1 MASRRPTA
9 DSPRSTDPA
18 AAVKK
23 APRRRGPPRVKAKEA
38 PVASDVLVAPS
49 LEISPELRR
58 TMIAE
63 AAYWR
68 AERRGFEPGHEMEDW
83 FAAEAEVD
91 ALLKDGQST
100 TAQ

>member
-1 MASRRPTA
+1 MASRRPTV

-23 APRRRGPPRVKAKEA
+23 APARRRGPPRVKAKEA
-38 PVASDVLVAPS
+38 PVAAVTAPQV
-49 LEISPELRR
+49 EISPEIRR
-58 TMIAE
+58 VMISE

-91 ALLKDGQST
+91 ALLRDGQST

>member
-1 MASRRPTA
+1 MASRRPTV

-23 APRRRGPPRVKAKEA
+23 APRRKGPPRVKAKEA
-38 PVASDVLVAPS
+38 PVAAVAAPKVQ
-49 LEISPELRR
+49 ISPDARR
-58 TMIAE
+58 AMICE

-68 AERRGFEPGHEMEDW
+68 AERRGFVPGHEIEDW

-91 ALLKDGQST
+91 ALLREDPGT